1 MKNYFKFK
9 TKDEYL
15 PEFIKDC
22 IQNNSIIYHGAQIYT
37 VDNKLIR
44 KLKIEK
50 LENKISDKDKE
61 FLNYMISDI
70 FIYYLTEE
78 DCEKIKHN
86 QSYTTNTTTFFNGLS
101 GSSGGSGSS
110 GTYNSGWSVGV
121 GVGIT
126 SWP

>member
-78 DCEKIKHN
+78 DCEKIKFYDY
-86 QSYTTNTTTFFNGLS
+86 QLPTFGCNMDEFVNGVIDN
-101 GSSGGSGSS
+101 
-110 GTYNSGWSVGV
+110 NSQ
-121 GVGIT
+121 IT
-126 SWP
+126 L